1 MWVTAEVE
9 IEEREILDE
18 LDDQDLIEELA
29 SRGLDYNT
37 RDVDGDHARLLLET
51 VYHQRRLG
59 LPCEQALDQ
68 LMWHVLGRIQ

>member
-9 IEEREILDE
+9 IKEQEILDE
-18 LDDQDLIEELA
+18 FDDQALIEELA
-29 SRGLDYNT
+29 RRGLDYNT
-37 RDVDGDHARLLLET
+37 DHARLLLET

-68 LMWHVLGRIQ
+68 LMWHMLGRIQ